1 MITDSEYVKI
11 LKEAGIIS
19 EDDRV
24 TRVTIDCL
32 PMEPVMIYIEKVA
45 DDRIVKLIGK
55 LGETLKE
62 V

>member
-1 MITDSEYVKI
+1 MIEAKDYAKMLVD
-11 LKEAGIIS
+11 AGIVNEGDKIC
-19 EDDRV
+19 
-24 TRVTIDCL
+24 RVTIDSL
-32 PMEPVMIYIEKVA
+32 PMEPVMIYIEKYA